1 MHRFFAGGVG
11 LHWRKCRAKG
21 RSTGATGVAAS
32 PGRRLACISLARSTQ
47 HARACGSGSAAGLL
61 LPGDWVQCEV
71 FRPGM
76 TLLDDSNSSRSSAWL
91 RHSGRSRGLDE
102 DTIVAVK
109 MTGMHLL
116 MNLDQ
121 HSNTIQE
128 LIDING
134 GKHNC
139 MRKTVGTQGR
149 QGSRPADSPY
159 PNPGVYNSIT
169 AMQQA
174 PNQGRRQSDKS

>member
-1 MHRFFAGGVG
+1 MHI
-11 LHWRKCRAKG
+11 L
-21 RSTGATGVAAS
+21 
-32 PGRRLACISLARSTQ
+32 STQ
-47 HARACGSGSAAGLL
+47 HAARPGVRLRERCRVL
-61 LPGDWVQCEV
+61 LPGDWVQREV

-121 HSNTIQE
+121 HSNTIQ
-128 LIDING
+128 
-134 GKHNC
+134 
-139 MRKTVGTQGR
+139 
-149 QGSRPADSPY
+149 
-159 PNPGVYNSIT
+159 
-169 AMQQA
+169 
-174 PNQGRRQSDKS
+174 